1 MMTTAKELYAQRLT
15 WYRDIGQ
22 PDLVQ
27 RWNDTPTRWPAEQP
41 AYSRPD
47 ITKVKYLGRVLV
59 SQAQDGLVQQSQ
71 QQLALEVDDSPRV
84 IGTAMRWLEHVG
96 WLELVKK
103 AVGPGRGGSTT
114 GQGRPAV
121 YRITA
126 LAAHVAGLAEL
137 STPPQETGT
146 PQGVGV
152 LGKQVPQAPET
163 GTPRTETGTPMGVP
177 SSVFSS
183 DSSSRAKVSE
193 QVQACAVPNQQKN
206 EREGLDQ
213 AVQAALQAVAQ
224 GNGAKNPTAYIKA
237 LKDDKAGQIA
247 TARSY
252 VSDTWPYVPTDHH
265 ALQTYLQA
273 KIKGEPVSHALYER
287 LGQLNV
293 EHHPPPELRAI
304 G

>member
-27 RWNDTPTRWPAEQP
+27 RWENTPTRWPAEQP
-41 AYSRPD
+41 SYSRPD
-47 ITKVKYLGRVLV
+47 RAKVKYLGRVLV

-71 QQLALEVDDSPRV
+71 QQLALELDETPRV
-84 IGTAMRWLEHVG
+84 IGAAMRWLEHVG

-152 LGKQVPQAPET
+152 LEKQVPQESET
-163 GTPRTETGTPMGVP
+163 GTPRAETLTPMGVP

-183 DSSSRAKVSE
+183 DSSSRVKVSE
-193 QVQACAVPNQQKN
+193 QAQACGVTGRQKKN
-206 EREGLDQ
+206 EEELRQ
-213 AVQAALQAVAQ
+213 AVQAALQSVAQ
-224 GNGAKNPTAYIKA
+224 ANGAKNPKAYIKA
-237 LKDDKAGQIA
+237 LKDDRAGPIDA
-247 TARSY
+247 ACSY
-252 VSDTWPYVPTDHH
+252 VRDTWPYVPRHH
-265 ALQTYLQA
+265 HELQTYLVA
-273 KIKGEPVSHALYER
+273 KIKDETISPALYQR
-287 LGQLNV
+287 LNELNV

-304 G
+304 S